1 MQKKGI
7 SGIPINID
15 ESLILERAVD
25 RRDKKAVVF
34 LYARY
39 YTHMKQYI
47 ASRIRS
53 IADAE
58 DLAQN
63 IFLEICKGSGRY
75 DRRRNNNVEA
85 YLLGMAKNAIR
96 RYHRE
101 RKKPVKIISINSA
114 NDIATIPNIHQRQNP
129 ARQVS
134 TQELQRA
141 IEDAVVQLPLR
152 AREAIRLKFING
164 LSTEQ
169 AAQKAG
175 CTPGTFYARLSY
187 ALKALRKTTD
197 SILPWNK

>member
-1 MQKKGI
+1 M
-7 SGIPINID
+7 
-15 ESLILERAVD
+15 
-25 RRDKKAVVF
+25 F

-114 NDIATIPNIHQRQNP
+114 NDIATISNIHQRQNP
-129 ARQVS
+129 ANQIS
-134 TQELQRA
+134 MQELKRA
-141 IEDAVVQLPLR
+141 IEEAVSKLPPK
-152 AREAIRLKFING
+152 AREAIKLRFIDG

-175 CTPGTFYARLSY
+175 CTPGTFRDRLAY
-187 ALKALRKTTD
+187 ALKTLRKTTG